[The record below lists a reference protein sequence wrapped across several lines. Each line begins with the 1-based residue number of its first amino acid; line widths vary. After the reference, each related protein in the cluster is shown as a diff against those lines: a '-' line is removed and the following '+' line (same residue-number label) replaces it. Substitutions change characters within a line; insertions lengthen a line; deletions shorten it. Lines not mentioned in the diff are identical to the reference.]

1 MSGGLKPEDVAE
13 LHRLSEVLRDGTH
26 YELLGVAEDFDRT
39 ALKNAYHNL
48 SRRFHPDRYYRQD
61 LGGLEKMLEDVF
73 AGVNQA
79 YRTLGDE
86 RARAQYDQDLITAQK
101 RKPKPKPPASAGAAA
116 RPTPAP
122 PRPAAPPPSPPPAG
136 ANPRSPTA
144 RPPPPPAN
152 QGRPASPP
160 PAAAPP
166 ADPYTVRFTPP
177 APGAATP
184 ASAAPEATKP
194 VAEAKKP
201 SSAAVDALKAP
212 IIERLKKARGF
223 FKLGEADVAAN
234 EWSKAARNFKLAME
248 FDPRNEEYK
257 KRFVEAD
264 AKGRRQQAEKQIEL
278 AKKAES
284 FASLKEAFFHYHQAV
299 GFDPPMGEPFF
310 RLGKMIQ
317 ANGNDHK
324 GALTYFRKAVD
335 KDPQVVEY
343 RLALAGVYEALAMKL
358 NANREFKAI
367 LTLKPDHEDAK
378 AGLKRTAG

>member
-86 RARAQYDQDLITAQK
+86 RARAQYDQDLVTAQK
-101 RKPKPKPPASAGAAA
+101 RKPKPAAA
-116 RPTPAP
+116 AVRPSAAP
-122 PRPAAPPPSPPPAG
+122 PRPASSPPPAG
-136 ANPRSPTA
+136 ASPRSPSA
-144 RPPPPPAN
+144 RPPSSSPPPN
-152 QGRPASPP
+152 LGRPASPA
-160 PAAAPP
+160 PAAAAAP
-166 ADPYTVRFTPP
+166 ADPYTVRFSPP
-177 APGAATP
+177 A
-184 ASAAPEATKP
+184 AAPAATKP
-194 VAEAKKP
+194 AAEPKKP
-201 SSAAVDALKAP
+201 SSAAMDALKAP

-257 KRFVEAD
+257 KRFTEAD

-284 FASLKEAFFHYHQAV
+284 FSSTKEAFFHYHQAV
-299 GFDPPMGEPFF
+299 GFDPPMGEPFY
-310 RLGKMIQ
+310 RLGKIIQ

-343 RLALAGVYEALAMKL
+343 RLALANVYEALAMKL

-367 LTLKPDHEDAK
+367 LALKPDHEEAK

>member
-86 RARAQYDQDLITAQK
+86 RARAQYDQDLVTAQK
-101 RKPKPKPPASAGAAA
+101 RKPKPKPPAAAA
-116 RPTPAP
+116 TARPSPAP
-122 PRPAAPPPSPPPAG
+122 PRPVTTTASPPPAG
-136 ANPRSPTA
+136 ASPRSPPA
-144 RPPPPPAN
+144 RPPPPPPPN
-152 QGRPASPP
+152 VGRPGGAS
-160 PAAAPP
+160 PAAAAT
-166 ADPYTVRFTPP
+166 ADPYTVRFTLRPPPPPRRATPP
-177 APGAATP
+177 ARQARRRAQE
-184 ASAAPEATKP
+184 ASSP
-194 VAEAKKP
+194 
-201 SSAAVDALKAP
+201 AVDALKAP

-257 KRFVEAD
+257 KRFTEAD

-284 FASLKEAFFHYHQAV
+284 FSSTKEAFFHYHQAV
-299 GFDPPMGEPFF
+299 GFDPPMGEPFY
-310 RLGKMIQ
+310 RLGKIIQ

-343 RLALAGVYEALAMKL
+343 RLALANVYEALAMKL

-367 LTLKPDHEDAK
+367 LALKPDHEEAK

>member
-1 MSGGLKPEDVAE
+1 MSGGLKPDDVKE
-13 LHRLSEVLRDGTH
+13 LHRLNELLREGTH
-26 YELLGVAEDFDRT
+26 YELLGVGEDFDRT

-79 YRTLGDE
+79 YRVLGDE
-86 RARAQYDQDLITAQK
+86 RARAQYDQDLVSAQR
-101 RKPKPKPPASAGAAA
+101 RKPKPAAVRATPSPPQPPVVPP
-116 RPTPAP
+116 RPAVAP
-122 PRPAAPPPSPPPAG
+122 PRPAASPPPS
-136 ANPRSPTA
+136 A
-144 RPPPPPAN
+144 R
-152 QGRPASPP
+152 PP
-160 PAAAPP
+160 PAAAAPPP

-177 APGAATP
+177 APGAAP
-184 ASAAPEATKP
+184 DAAKPSAAAPEASKP
-194 VAEAKKP
+194 AEAKRP
-201 SSAAVDALKAP
+201 SSPVVDALKAP
-212 IIERLKKARGF
+212 IIERLKKARSF

-278 AKKAES
+278 AKKAEGFS
-284 FASLKEAFFHYHQAV
+284 STKEAFFHYHQAV
-299 GFDPPMGEPFF
+299 GFDPPMGEPFY
-310 RLGKMIQ
+310 RLGKIIQ
-317 ANGNDHK
+317 SNGNDNK

-335 KDPQVVEY
+335 KDPQVIEY
-343 RLALAGVYEALAMKL
+343 RLALATVYEALAMKL

-367 LTLKPDHEDAK
+367 LALKPDHEEAK

>member
-26 YELLGVAEDFDRT
+26 YELLSLAEDFDRT

-86 RARAQYDQDLITAQK
+86 RARAQYDQDLVTAQK
-101 RKPKPKPPASAGAAA
+101 RKPKPKPPAAAGAA
-116 RPTPAP
+116 RPSPAP
-122 PRPAAPPPSPPPAG
+122 PRPVSTAASPPPVG
-136 ANPRSPTA
+136 ASPRSPTA
-144 RPPPPPAN
+144 PPRPPPPPPPN
-152 QGRPASPP
+152 VGRPTSAP
-160 PAAAPP
+160 PAAP

-177 APGAATP
+177 PPAAATP
-184 ASAAPEATKP
+184 ASAAPEAAKP
-194 VAEAKKP
+194 AAEPKRP
-201 SSAAVDALKAP
+201 SSPAVDALKAP

-257 KRFVEAD
+257 KRFTEAD

-284 FASLKEAFFHYHQAV
+284 FSSTKEAFFHYHQAV
-299 GFDPPMGEPFF
+299 GFDPPMGEPFY
-310 RLGKMIQ
+310 RLGKIIQ

-367 LTLKPDHEDAK
+367 LALKPDHEDAK